1 MGLFGF
7 INVRHPRRWIGTK
20 IHVKRGKLGGEIG
33 VSQEVFNYL
42 LERANLERSEAAKI
56 SPKQKEIIALAYRN
70 NPDRAV
76 ASETWQAMG
85 HDVRLFGFRH
95 FRHTAQLYRGGL
107 SCWISSAATLRLAV
121 AIAISAL
128 FSVR

>member
-20 IHVKRGKLGGEIG
+20 IHVKRGRLGGEIG

-42 LERANLERSEAAKI
+42 VERANVERLEAEKI
-56 SPKQKEIIALAYRN
+56 SPRQKEIIALAYRN

-76 ASETWQAMG
+76 ASETWQAMD
-85 HDVRLFGFRH
+85 HDVRLFGDEAFIDPEE
-95 FRHTAQLYRGGL
+95 G
-107 SCWISSAATLRLAV
+107 
-121 AIAISAL
+121 
-128 FSVR
+128 

>member
-1 MGLFGF
+1 MG
-7 INVRHPRRWIGTK
+7 R
-20 IHVKRGKLGGEIG
+20 EIG

-42 LERANLERSEAAKI
+42 IERANLERLEAVKI

-85 HDVRLFGFRH
+85 HGVRLFGDEAF
-95 FRHTAQLYRGGL
+95 
-107 SCWISSAATLRLAV
+107 IDPEEE
-121 AIAISAL
+121 
-128 FSVR
+128 